1 LESNDVTVKS
11 STVTE
16 VIIGWIDVQNV
27 VFVDEI
33 LHCEEATAKRSNQR
47 CYLRE
52 DADSAIDDLGECN
65 VISHIEV
72 P

>member
-1 LESNDVTVKS
+1 LESNDITVKS

-16 VIIGWIDVQNV
+16 VIIGWVNVQNIV
-27 VFVDEI
+27 LVNEV
-33 LHCEEATAKRSNQR
+33 LNCEEAATKWSYQR

-52 DADSAIDDLGECN
+52 DADSTIDDLRESN